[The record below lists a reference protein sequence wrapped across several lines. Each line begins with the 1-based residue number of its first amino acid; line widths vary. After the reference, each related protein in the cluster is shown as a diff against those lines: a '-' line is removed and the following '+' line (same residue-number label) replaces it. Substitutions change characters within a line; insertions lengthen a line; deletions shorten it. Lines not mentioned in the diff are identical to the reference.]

1 MKQILLLFSKQSFI
15 DKKTD
20 PERLKSLLSKT
31 NKAQFEYAFLEDVT
45 YFMSPEGAELVDT
58 RNNRKLDSYDAIY
71 IRYIGYL
78 EAQAP
83 GLAIARYC
91 SIKNIPF
98 IDRELLRPGSFNKI
112 NQYMNL
118 FEAKVP
124 FPKTFIAKSDRIAE
138 GAKAYGFT
146 FPFILKGASGTR
158 GQDNFLV
165 HSESELAE
173 ITSAPAAGY
182 YVLQEFI
189 PNKGDYRILVCGDEV
204 KLVIKRMASEGTH
217 LNNTSQ
223 GGNAVIVENDS
234 IASEILADS
243 VKAAQF
249 YGRDF
254 AGVDMVVS
262 EEDGKHYCFEVNR
275 APQIE
280 NSSFEEEKAAFVAE
294 YLVSLT
300 SE

>member
-1 MKQILLLFSKQSFI
+1 MKRILLLFSKQSFL

-20 PERLKSLLSKT
+20 PERLAGLLNKT
-31 NKAQFEYAFLEDVT
+31 NKGAFDYAFLEDIT
-45 YFMSPEGAELVDT
+45 YFVSPENIELINS
-58 RNNRKLDSYDAIY
+58 RNNQKLESYDAVY

-83 GLAIARYC
+83 GLGIARYC

-112 NQYMNL
+112 NQYINL
-118 FEAKVP
+118 FEAGVS
-124 FPKTFIAKSDRIAE
+124 FPKTFIAKNDRIAE
-138 GAKAYGFT
+138 GIKQYGFT

-165 HSESELAE
+165 KNEDELAKIIAE
-173 ITSAPAAGY
+173 PSKGY

-189 PNKGDYRILVCGDEV
+189 PNEGDYRILVCGDDV

-223 GGNAVIVENDS
+223 GGNAVIVENSS
-234 IASEILADS
+234 IAPEILADS

-262 EEDGKHYCFEVNR
+262 KTTGQHYCFEVNR

-280 NSSFEEEKAAFVAE
+280 NSSFEDEKAAFVAE

-300 SE
+300 AE